1 MRHCVVPWF
10 FRHCWLSSSLAC
22 TLVSLLHAGV
32 PTIANSAISLLVL
45 RPSFCW
51 VRLPLCAFTPA
62 AASSS
67 SLTWFCA
74 SWSAGTPRLRH
85 VRKDRP
91 VFMSGG
97 AFLLSLSCF
106 THVWHHLLGCRS
118 QLFIASH
125 CAFISRDGSAVHLW
139 TDVQVFLHF
148 GSSFL
153 PLRYGL
159 SVHFGLLLAGLP
171 AQDSDHLS
179 YDHRSSLSR

>member
-10 FRHCWLSSSLAC
+10 VRHCWLSSSLAY

-32 PTIANSAISLLVL
+32 PTIVNSAISLLVL

-51 VRLPLCAFTPA
+51 VRLPLSAFTPA

-67 SLTWFCA
+67 SLTWLYV
-74 SWSAGTPRLRH
+74 SWSAGTRRLRH

-91 VFMSGG
+91 VFMSDG
-97 AFLLSLSCF
+97 AFLLSLVL
-106 THVWHHLLGCRS
+106 HARL
-118 QLFIASH
+118 ASP
-125 CAFISRDGSAVHLW
+125 SRLPLR
-139 TDVQVFLHF
+139 VFLHF
-148 GSSFL
+148 GLSFL

-179 YDHRSSLSR
+179 YDQRTSLSK